1 MTRLNVA
8 QVKDLGNQGGMSF
21 SGGAITANGPLV
33 VDHIVINGNVTGSSG
48 YIIPSQSGQGGKF
61 LYTNGS
67 TISWQTG
74 GGNLG
79 LPNSISVYN
88 GSSTWNKP
96 SGVKRIWVKCTAGG
110 GGGSGY
116 GEAGAAGAHTETF
129 VDVANINSFSVL
141 AGGGGGSGYGESGAA
156 GAHTEQIVNVQN
168 INSISVTV
176 GGQGGGTGYSG
187 RAGNG
192 GTSSFGNYCSSGG
205 GQGAN
210 RNQQH
215 EGSLGGNPSQGTI
228 RVYGGS
234 GQGHRN
240 PPGLGHGGT
249 SFWGGSSPTAHRQ
262 QQWAQR
268 YRNHA
273 AYGAGGSSG
282 RNSERGGDGRQ
293 GIVVVYEFD

>member
-21 SGGAITANGPLV
+21 SGGAITANGTLNV
-33 VDHIVINGNVTGSSG
+33 EHIVINGNVTGSSG

-67 TISWQTG
+67 TISWQQG

-88 GSSTWNKP
+88 SNSTWNKP
-96 SGVKRIWVKCTAGG
+96 SGVKRIWVKCTGG
-110 GGGSGY
+110 GGG
-116 GEAGAAGAHTETF
+116 
-129 VDVANINSFSVL
+129 
-141 AGGGGGSGYGESGAA
+141 
-156 GAHTEQIVNVQN
+156 
-168 INSISVTV
+168 
-176 GGQGGGTGYSG
+176 GGTNYSQRG
-187 RAGNG
+187 GNG

-210 RNQQH
+210 RRQQH
-215 EGSLGGNPSQGTI
+215 EGCTGGNPSQGSVRI
-228 RVYGGS
+228 YGGS

-240 PPGLGHGGT
+240 PPGLGHGGG
-249 SFWGGSSPTAHRQ
+249 SFWGGASPTSHRQ

-268 YRNHA
+268 HRAHA
-273 AYGAGGSSG
+273 AYGAGGSSA
-282 RNSERGGDGRQ
+282 RNRERGGDGRQ
-293 GIVVVYEFD
+293 GIIVVYEFI

>member
-1 MTRLNVA
+1 MSTLKVSSIR
-8 QVKDLGNQGGMSF
+8 DLSG
-21 SGGAITANGPLV
+21 SGGLNLSSGSITVNGTLTV
-33 VDHIVINGNVTGSSG
+33 SNIVINGTISGSSSQV
-48 YIIPSQSGQGGKF
+48 IPSLSGQSGKF
-61 LYTNGS
+61 LSTNGTS
-67 TISWQTG
+67 MSWATITTG
-74 GGNLG
+74 GG
-79 LPNSISVYN
+79 PKSISVYN
-88 GSSTWNKP
+88 SSSTWNKP
-96 SGVKRIWVKCTAGG
+96 SGIRRIWVMCT
-110 GGGSGY
+110 
-116 GEAGAAGAHTETF
+116 
-129 VDVANINSFSVL
+129 

-156 GAHTEQIVNVQN
+156 GGHTETIVNVEN

-176 GGQGGGTGYSG
+176 GGAGGGTNYSG

-215 EGSLGGNPSQGTI
+215 DGALGGNPNQGSVRI
-228 RVYGGS
+228 YGGS
-234 GQGHRN
+234 SQGHRN

-249 SFWGGSSPTAHRQ
+249 SFWGGASPTAHRQ

-268 YRNHA
+268 YRSHA

-282 RNSERGGDGRQ
+282 KNSERGGDGRQ